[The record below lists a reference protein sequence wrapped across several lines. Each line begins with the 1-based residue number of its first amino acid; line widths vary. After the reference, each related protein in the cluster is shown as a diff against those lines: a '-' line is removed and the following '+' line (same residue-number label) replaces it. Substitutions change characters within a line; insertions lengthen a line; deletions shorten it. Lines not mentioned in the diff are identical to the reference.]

1 GRDCWACACISV
13 ILVNISASTRVILLN
28 MVLLLVSKPRA
39 APARPD
45 RENAPIIPAP
55 EFDGTLR
62 ASSLRASEQQ
72 APTFTSASSAP
83 SDQHT
88 VKPWLNGKVAVAS
101 PVHDRA
107 NDAIAVF

>member
-1 GRDCWACACISV
+1 MLGLRLHQRDTGEYQREYQSY
-13 ILVNISASTRVILLN
+13 LLN

-83 SDQHT
+83 SDQHA
-88 VKPWLNGKVAVAS
+88 VKPWLNGKLAVAS